1 MKKLLSILGA
11 VGLTATGA
19 SVAVSCSNTTDPGDK
34 AVELKTVI
42 TVTEVT
48 VAKDKTTDAPTILA
62 AVKKANPKLDETK
75 VEVKI
80 TDEKVTIESKD
91 TNVYT
96 GSVAI
101 TVKEE
106 GGETPETTP
115 TYEEVKEQATAYL
128 EKYTKTVQDWAKGQT
143 APATQD
149 EIDQMSNT
157 LTAGL
162 KGNAAKLIKEIKVVK
177 REEKFYAVVEFKHDT
192 TWNANLNSELE
203 TQRTIELT
211 FKVTIV

>member
-80 TDEKVTIESKD
+80 TDGKVTIESKD

-106 GGETPETTP
+106 GETPETTP
-115 TYEEVKEQATAYL
+115 TYEEVKAQAEAYL
-128 EKYTKTVQDWAKGQT
+128 VKYTKTVQAWAQEQN
-143 APATQD
+143 APAD
-149 EIDQMSNT
+149 EAIADMSKT
-157 LTAGL
+157 LTEGL

-177 REEKFYAVVEFKHDT
+177 KENKFYAVVEFKHDT

-211 FKVTIV
+211 FKVTTV